1 MKKAI
6 ISAGLGAGLCLI
18 GGWFMVGH
26 GWTALSIA
34 AVLFTYH
41 YSFCNSCK
49 KWKADI
55 QVDGKHSG
63 MDSFWCRSGIET
75 NVNVNV
81 ARNERYKTSR
91 EWNEN

>member
-49 KWKADI
+49 K
-55 QVDGKHSG
+55 
-63 MDSFWCRSGIET
+63 
-75 NVNVNV
+75 
-81 ARNERYKTSR
+81 
-91 EWNEN
+91 